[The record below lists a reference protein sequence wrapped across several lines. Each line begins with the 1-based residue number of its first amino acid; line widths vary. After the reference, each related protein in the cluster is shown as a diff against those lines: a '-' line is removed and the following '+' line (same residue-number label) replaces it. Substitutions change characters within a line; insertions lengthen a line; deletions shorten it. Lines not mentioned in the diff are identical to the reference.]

1 MDTLQAE
8 GALSTD
14 TRVVMPSVTLP
25 NWTSHL
31 TGNGP
36 EQHGIVDNGWEI
48 KKKNFP
54 PAVSDEIGKY
64 LDKLKK
70 EGLYEDTHFL
80 FLSDPGGIGYGHG
93 GMSTDEM
100 LVPWGIT
107 GPGIR
112 KGFKLNEP
120 NNTVNT
126 VAIILH
132 LFKVK
137 QPNVW
142 TGEVPMSI
150 FK

>member
-1 MDTLQAE
+1 MPNYEKALRFLITHQDAPTLVFLYSVHTDHAGHAE
-8 GALSTD
+8 KWMSPVYIRSIEEAD
-14 TRVVMPSVTLP
+14 
-25 NWTSHL
+25 
-31 TGNGP
+31 
-36 EQHGIVDNGWEI
+36 
-48 KKKNFP
+48 
-54 PAVSDEIGKY
+54 AEIGKF
-64 LDKLKK
+64 LDQLKR

-80 FLSDPGGIGYGHG
+80 FLSDHGGTGYGHG

-112 KGFKLNEP
+112 KGFKLTEP

-126 VAIILH
+126 AATILH